1 MTIPLYPLDNGK
13 YQRHL
18 KLSNRSHLISS
29 HLNHF
34 REFHTAASSGPHQ
47 QGKYWYPD
55 ITKLMN
61 IKQFFVPA
69 GKPLSGL
76 AVGLSI
82 FLTALF
88 LVNNL
93 VYPINEHLLL
103 KPDSLFK
110 FDLNRISLYPLA
122 HLSFFHLFFNVIST
136 FSMIVMFEE
145 SHGTLYTGVILNLL
159 AVFTAIPYCLIG
171 SLLFPNVEI
180 GGASGWFF
188 SFLGYFAVKES
199 RVRNSVM
206 ITSTFSFP
214 TLYFPVALLFV
225 TALLAPGSSLPG
237 HAIGLLLGYFMG
249 LKENWVAK
257 ITPPSFVLK
266 KIETWV
272 DPLINLIPFGIK
284 YYREVEVDK
293 SLEYTSVYLGSE
305 SRLPLHNTDTP
316 AEPTFQGNGRVLGN

>member
-1 MTIPLYPLDNGK
+1 MTIPLYPFDNGK

-257 ITPPSFVLK
+257 ITPPS
-266 KIETWV
+266 
-272 DPLINLIPFGIK
+272 
-284 YYREVEVDK
+284 
-293 SLEYTSVYLGSE
+293 
-305 SRLPLHNTDTP
+305 
-316 AEPTFQGNGRVLGN
+316 